1 MNCHG
6 VSCKMATG
14 IFTVLLAMAAIS
26 AVDSRAVFP
35 QNEESLP
42 LPEVEEVGVVL
53 RAARQSGRDPGG
65 EGDGGV
71 PVSNPRGSVAN
82 PHFGME
88 VSCFSESAND
98 TIPAA
103 HIKGHGQAFTE
114 ASPESS
120 EILVGYQQKWLC
132 SEYENQNLRSRSAHA
147 FVDGGMW
154 FNQTDKS
161 LYVPEC
167 GYYYISSQIL
177 FSVPPPLT
185 KSKTVFHLLKFER
198 NCSSW
203 QPSTAI
209 SVIGHSSLGPY
220 DDIFQSGVTTTFTS
234 DVVKLCRGG
243 RVWVEIPDGPNGAPC
258 CPRGDE
264 HGTFISAVLIR
275 HTTCHWP
282 PRMTMDNLNHD
293 DGV

>member
-1 MNCHG
+1 MIIISHQ
-6 VSCKMATG
+6 SRPFLLLMSKD
-14 IFTVLLAMAAIS
+14 TVKLSLKHRQK
-26 AVDSRAVFP
+26 AV
-35 QNEESLP
+35 
-42 LPEVEEVGVVL
+42 
-53 RAARQSGRDPGG
+53 SGRLSLYLSLYSPC
-65 EGDGGV
+65 
-71 PVSNPRGSVAN
+71 PAKAFNLNSI
-82 PHFGME
+82 FY
-88 VSCFSESAND
+88 FS
-98 TIPAA
+98 IPLA
-103 HIKGHGQAFTE
+103 
-114 ASPESS
+114 

-167 GYYYISSQIL
+167 GYYQVSSQIL